1 MSDLR
6 RQWAG
11 LSFEKQLSVVV
22 VPIAVALVSVG
33 VPLLAARDDPGGR
46 AATQSESSVE
56 AAAAEVSYAKD
67 VGAVCDDMNAA
78 QAARRRAALRLR
90 ERLDRAKTTIAQRNA
105 LIDDTQSTIDRFTRV
120 FGAFRE
126 LGAPRRL
133 ARLHRAT
140 AGAWGDSLE
149 RLRRYRTLLAGGF
162 TRPRLVAILE
172 RFPRKS
178 GLIIEAQGVDVRAGL
193 ERLGGAE
200 CDLAALKTVRVFTLP
215 PVDSPRPKSDPGPLV
230 PTPRQPP
237 PAPAPPVPTPDPAPP
252 VPTPAPAP
260 PRPTPAPAPP
270 VPTPGGNDGPAS
282 SDPG

>member
-1 MSDLR
+1 
-6 RQWAG
+6 
-11 LSFEKQLSVVV
+11 V
-22 VPIAVALVSVG
+22 VPIVVTLVSVG
-33 VPLLAARDDPGGR
+33 VPLLAAGDDPGDR

-126 LGAPRRL
+126 LGAPDRL
-133 ARLHRAT
+133 LRLHRDT

-162 TRPRLVAILE
+162 TRARLVAILE

-178 GLIIEAQGVDVRAGL
+178 GLVIEAQGVDVRAGL

-215 PVDSPRPKSDPGPLV
+215 PVDSPRPKPDPG
-230 PTPRQPP
+230 
-237 PAPAPPVPTPDPAPP
+237 PPVPTPDPGPPVPTPDPGPP

-260 PRPTPAPAPP
+260 PKPTPAPAPP

>member
-1 MSDLR
+1 
-6 RQWAG
+6 
-11 LSFEKQLSVVV
+11 V
-22 VPIAVALVSVG
+22 VPIVVTLVSVG
-33 VPLLAARDDPGGR
+33 VPLLAAGDDPGDR

-90 ERLDRAKTTIAQRNA
+90 ERLDRTKTTIAQRNA

-126 LGAPRRL
+126 LGAPDRL
-133 ARLHRAT
+133 LRLHRDT

-162 TRPRLVAILE
+162 TRARLVAILE

-178 GLIIEAQGVDVRAGL
+178 GLVIEAQGVDVRAGL
-193 ERLGGAE
+193 ARAARGRRMRPGGAQDGA
-200 CDLAALKTVRVFTLP
+200 CVHPPACRLAAAEAGSGSSGTDARSGASGTDARSGASKADAR
-215 PVDSPRPKSDPGPLV
+215 SGASGADPGGERRAGLLGSRIVRPHARKARRGRAF
-230 PTPRQPP
+230 RQ
-237 PAPAPPVPTPDPAPP
+237 VGG
-252 VPTPAPAP
+252 
-260 PRPTPAPAPP
+260 
-270 VPTPGGNDGPAS
+270 PGLE
-282 SDPG
+282 PGTSRL